1 MLLLLTRLPAGANFD
16 FPAAAN
22 LGLFAHRASSAF
34 SSQAVPRQLRNPS
47 RISSFT
53 DKKLNIFRGVADL

>member
-1 MLLLLTRLPAGANFD
+1 VLLLRTRLPAGANFD
-16 FPAAAN
+16 FPAAAI

-34 SSQAVPRQLRNPS
+34 SSHAVPRQLRNHS
-47 RISSFT
+47 RISSLT